1 MAHRCFSCAMGSRA
15 GAPLRSGHCLVHGR
29 GAVLEDSCCA
39 GLPALRCLPACPSL
53 ACPACACCLPAH
65 AIVCPARACCLPA
78 LAAPD
83 EEEEEEKKPKTK
95 KVTETITEWKALN
108 DNQVCARKGIS
119 TSDQVFKRTG
129 NSEVQSG

>member
-53 ACPACACCLPAH
+53 ACPAC
-65 AIVCPARACCLPA
+65 ACCLPA